1 MHTHTLPT
9 HTSQRVP
16 VALRKKAEPLME
28 SETRQ
33 RHAFLLPQPP
43 SSLVPLASI
52 LVSLFTVLS
61 TFSEP

>member
-1 MHTHTLPT
+1 
-9 HTSQRVP
+9 
-16 VALRKKAEPLME
+16 ME

-33 RHAFLLPQPP
+33 RHAFLVPQPP